1 MSTKFRSLV
10 LTAVLGSAA
19 LLGGPVDGRA
29 QATATPPEVLAALLV
44 EVRGLRAAMEQ
55 MASAG
60 PRVQLALGRLQLQ
73 EQRINTLVRRLE
85 EIRATVAHA
94 RKEHDALVEQMVHS
108 ERVSREAAEPEVR
121 RDAEEQAKATK
132 RYWRVPISK
141 SNDCRTTKRHSRRIF
156 RPSRVA
162 GPSSTS
168 VWKRSNVRSAVAE
181 RGVRLRARATP
192 HRIC

>member
-29 QATATPPEVLAALLV
+29 QVTATPPEVLAALLV

-85 EIRATVAHA
+85 EIRATLAHA
-94 RKEHDALVEQMVHS
+94 RKEHDALTEQMVHS

-121 RDAEEQAKATK
+121 RDAEEQVKGYKT
-132 RYWRVPISK
+132 
-141 SNDCRTTKRHSRRIF
+141 
-156 RPSRVA
+156 
-162 GPSSTS
+162 
-168 VWKRSNVRSAVAE
+168 
-181 RGVRLRARATP
+181 LLARANLEVQRLQNDEASLAQDISGEQGRWTELNQ
-192 HRIC
+192 RLEALERSLGGR